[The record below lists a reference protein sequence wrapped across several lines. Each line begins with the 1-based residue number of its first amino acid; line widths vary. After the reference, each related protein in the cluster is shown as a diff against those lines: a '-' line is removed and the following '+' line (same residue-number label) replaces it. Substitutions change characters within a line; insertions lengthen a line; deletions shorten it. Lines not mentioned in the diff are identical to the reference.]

1 VGISIQDLTP
11 EIAARF
17 KTSREHGVMVSD
29 VIDGSPAQKAGLRR
43 GDMILSIDDE
53 RTLHAGALRWRVGSK
68 GVGRTVR
75 LQVERDGKPV
85 SVEVTLSEKPAMA
98 MEPVSISSDTS
109 EVEPTLLK
117 IGASVDDVNLE
128 IAQNAGLAEPMG
140 AHVQEVNPGG
150 VGALAG
156 LARGDVVLKVNR
168 TEIASSEELVRALD
182 DVPSGEWVR
191 LYVRRSNETRALTF
205 RMP

>member
-17 KTSREHGVMVSD
+17 KMARAHGVMVSD

-43 GDMILSIDDE
+43 GDLILSIDDDK
-53 RTLHAGALRWRVGSK
+53 TLHAGALRWRVGSK

-75 LQVERDGKPV
+75 LEVERDGKPV
-85 SVEVTLSEKPAMA
+85 SIDVTLAEKPTVAMDPI
-98 MEPVSISSDTS
+98 ELSSDQ
-109 EVEPTLLK
+109 VQPTLLK
-117 IGASVDDVNLE
+117 IGASVDDVDAD
-128 IAQNAGLAEPMG
+128 IAQKAGLAEPMG
-140 AHVQEVNPGG
+140 AHVEDVKPGG

-156 LARGDVVLKVNR
+156 LIRGDVVLKVNR
-168 TEIASSEELVRALD
+168 TEISTSEELVRALE